1 MSVICFISF
10 VPLGLLYKKI
20 NTTAMNCT
28 PIIRQQ
34 LTIEG
39 AFFLW
44 RLEEGYIQF
53 VKALATLI
61 LQEIICL
68 DIEKITL

>member
-1 MSVICFISF
+1 
-10 VPLGLLYKKI
+10 
-20 NTTAMNCT
+20 MNCT